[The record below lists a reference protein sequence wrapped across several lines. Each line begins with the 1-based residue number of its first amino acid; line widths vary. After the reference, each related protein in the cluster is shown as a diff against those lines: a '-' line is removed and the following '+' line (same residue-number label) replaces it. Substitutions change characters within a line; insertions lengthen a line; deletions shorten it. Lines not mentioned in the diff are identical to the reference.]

1 MNWSRLITK
10 LLDKLLDVLVDFIKG
25 KRKEGNKGK
34 SWKQYYKDWRED
46 VKRQKE
52 EYKALPF
59 KTKLKMESKKFGKA
73 MLWMIAIMVIPIL
86 ITSLLSSMGWLE
98 PLDQWLYDIGI
109 RTDGENLWLE

>member
-1 MNWSRLITK
+1 MNWSRLISK
-10 LLDKLLDVLVDFIKG
+10 ILDKLLDVLVDFIKG
-25 KRKEGNKGK
+25 KRKEGKGK

-59 KTKLKMESKKFGKA
+59 KTKLKMELKKFGKA
-73 MLWMIAIMVIPIL
+73 MLWMIAVIIIPII
-86 ITSLLSSMGWLE
+86 ITSILSSMGWLE

>member
-1 MNWSRLITK
+1 MNWSRLIGK
-10 LLDKLLDVLVDFIKG
+10 ILDKLLDVLWDFIKG
-25 KRKEGNKGK
+25 KRKKGKGK

-46 VKRQKE
+46 VKRKQA

-73 MLWMIAIMVIPIL
+73 MLWMIAIMVVPLL
-86 ITSLLSSMGWLE
+86 ITSVLSSLGWLE

-109 RTDGENLWLE
+109 RTDGEDLWIE